1 MLVTCS
7 SIFEMH
13 FRFLWGSF
21 EDPVLLAVSV
31 DKLDSSC
38 FWEEEESMD
47 ALGEKGDTSDED
59 AAVFD
64 AELTTATSECTIM

>member
-1 MLVTCS
+1 
-7 SIFEMH
+7 
-13 FRFLWGSF
+13 
-21 EDPVLLAVSV
+21 
-31 DKLDSSC
+31 
-38 FWEEEESMD
+38 MD